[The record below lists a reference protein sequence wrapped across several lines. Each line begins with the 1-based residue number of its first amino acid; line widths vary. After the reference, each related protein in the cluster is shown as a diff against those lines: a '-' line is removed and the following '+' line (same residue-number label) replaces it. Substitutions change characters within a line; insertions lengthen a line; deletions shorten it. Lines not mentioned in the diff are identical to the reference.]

1 MARKRSGISQVR
13 SSLYGLARQLRGAN
27 QAIYRASQGT
37 SKSEMAILDML
48 SSEQR
53 EAVRAPEPYVRV
65 VAAAGAGKT
74 ETLTRRIL
82 FLLAHGADPASIV
95 AFTFTERA
103 AGEMKERLYRRAEKF
118 LEPGLVNRLGDLYV
132 GTIHAFCAR
141 LLQDYYGF
149 GNFTVLDENQ
159 EAAFLMQHGWE
170 LGLGQ
175 MPGRYSDNC
184 LRFLESEAVVCNEL
198 LDLSGIEQAVD
209 SSDSDRRAF
218 PDRVR
223 RYWQLLDGH
232 RLLTFGR
239 LVRLAVEKLRK
250 EPVSLPYRHL
260 IVDEFQDI
268 NPAQEELIYLLA
280 RREENESCF
289 VVGDPR
295 QCIYEWRGSDPGCF
309 ERFAREFTAATYP
322 LSENRRSSRAV
333 IDAANRVGN
342 HFESREL
349 RVPMRPQEGSPA
361 GLAVRVAST
370 TPSEEA
376 HWVAGTIRA
385 MVDAGVCRYRDIAV
399 LLRSVSTSGGEFT
412 RAFDELGVPYLV
424 GGKIGLFRRP
434 EAEALACLWV
444 WCAGLSWRG
453 ADGQSYQ
460 GEALLDRAL
469 ALWPSD
475 IPEEYPGVFRNYL
488 LGGRYHDL
496 IEALYDLLNGLGIK
510 NWDPISDPQAAV
522 RLANLARFSKVLGDF
537 QAAYRRGGRRAR
549 WETLVR
555 NFGWYLIGYA
565 SSAYAEQL
573 ADPAPDADA
582 VFLSTVHQAKG
593 LEWPVVFVPALV
605 RDRFPSSRAG
615 RPRDWLLPRDLFDA
629 TRYEGGVEAERK
641 LFFVAATRARD
652 ILVLSR
658 FTRMRNHR
666 SPSPFLD
673 EAGLPE
679 YEAADPSLGAGIP
692 VRPTQAGDENLYVFS
707 VGDIISYLRCPHQ
720 YRLRNVWGYEAEL
733 HPDIGFGRSLHHVL
747 RVLAERVRT
756 EGVAP
761 LAVLEEVMDEHFHL
775 PFRSRQD
782 TEAVRRRVL
791 PALRTYLSD
800 HPEVIRNAAEAEAR
814 LEFLLDG
821 QVRAT
826 LSGRVDVLM
835 DAGSG
840 RLEVVDY
847 KTARDENHTDEEAS
861 LQVSLYA
868 LGLRRMGEPVAG
880 ARIDIVTENR
890 VKRVPIDAQAL
901 SKVEATARAA
911 VQGIT
916 RKEFGPRP
924 GQHACNSCDVRA
936 ICRWTAV
943 TRV

>member
-1 MARKRSGISQVR
+1 MC
-13 SSLYGLARQLRGAN
+13 
-27 QAIYRASQGT
+27 
-37 SKSEMAILDML
+37 
-48 SSEQR
+48 
-53 EAVRAPEPYVRV
+53 V

-82 FLLAHGADPASIV
+82 FLLARGADPASIV

-103 AGEMKERLYRRAEKF
+103 AAEMKERVYRRAEKF
-118 LEPGLVNRLGDLYV
+118 LEPEIVNRLGDLYV

-141 LLQDYYGF
+141 LLQDYYGL

-159 EAAFLMQHGWE
+159 EAAFLLQHGWM

-198 LDLSGIEQAVD
+198 LDLNSVGQVLAAH
-209 SSDSDRRAF
+209 DSDRRAF

-223 RYWQLLDGH
+223 RYWQLLDNH

-239 LVRLAVEKLRK
+239 LVRLAVEKLRE
-250 EPVSLPYRHL
+250 EPITLPYRHL

-280 RREENESCF
+280 RRKENESCF

-309 ERFAREFTAATYP
+309 ERFAREFAVATYS
-322 LSENRRSSRAV
+322 LGENRRSSRAV
-333 IDAANRVGN
+333 IDVANRVGS
-342 HFESREL
+342 HFESTEL
-349 RVPMRPQEGSPA
+349 RTPMRPQEGAPA
-361 GLAVRVAST
+361 GLAVRVVST
-370 TPSEEA
+370 TPTEEA
-376 HWVAGTIRA
+376 RWTASVIRA
-385 MVDAGVCRYRDIAV
+385 MVEAGVCRYRDIAV
-399 LLRSVSTSGGEFT
+399 LLRSVSTSGAEFT
-412 RAFDELGVPYLV
+412 RAFDELGIPYLV

-453 ADGQSYQ
+453 ADGEGYQ
-460 GEALLDRAL
+460 DEALLDRAR
-469 ALWPSD
+469 ALWPGG
-475 IPEEYPGVFRNYL
+475 IPEDYPEAFRDRL
-488 LGGRYHDL
+488 LSGGYRDL
-496 IEALYDLLNGLGIK
+496 IEAFYDLLSGLGIN
-510 NWDPISDPQAAV
+510 NWDPFGDPQAAV
-522 RLANLARFSKVLGDF
+522 QLANLARFSKVLGDF

-555 NFGWYLIGYA
+555 NLGWYLIGYA
-565 SSAYAEQL
+565 SNAYAEQL
-573 ADPAPDADA
+573 ADPAPDVDA

-605 RDRFPSSRAG
+605 GDRFPSSRTG
-615 RPRDWLLPRDLFDA
+615 KPRDWLLPRDVFDA
-629 TRYEGGVEAERK
+629 ARYEGGIEAERK

-652 ILVLSR
+652 MLILSR
-658 FTRMRNHR
+658 FARIRNHR

-679 YEAADPSLGAGIP
+679 YKATDLSFGAIVP
-692 VRPTQAGDENLYVFS
+692 VRPTQAGDENLYVLG
-707 VGDIISYLRCPHQ
+707 VGDIINYLRCPYQ
-720 YRLRNVWGYEAEL
+720 YRLRNVWGYEAAL

-756 EGVAP
+756 QAVEP
-761 LAVLEEVMDEHFHL
+761 LAVLEEVMREHFHL

-782 TEAVRRRVL
+782 TGAVRDRVL
-791 PALRTYLSD
+791 PALRTYLRD
-800 HPEVIRNAAEAEAR
+800 HPEVVRNATEAEAR

-826 LSGRVDVLM
+826 LSGRADVLM
-835 DAGSG
+835 DVGSG
-840 RLEVVDY
+840 GLEVVDY
-847 KTARDENHTDEEAS
+847 KTARDDVRTDEEAS
-861 LQVSLYA
+861 LQVRLYA

-880 ARIDIVTENR
+880 ARIDVVTENR
-890 VKRVPIDAQAL
+890 VIHVPVDAQAL

-911 VQGIT
+911 VEGIT
-916 RKEFGPRP
+916 RKEFKPRP
-924 GQHACNSCDVRA
+924 QQHTCNGCDVRA
-936 ICRWTAV
+936 VCRWAARNEV
-943 TRV
+943 